1 MYLLNIPGQP
11 TVTISQEELRS
22 LLAQIEV
29 KLHCSQ
35 VYRRVV
41 ARLQTL
47 LGTTDEQAKVLCKA
61 VGREA
66 IGLAFQQFA
75 QQHEI
80 IAHIDQPADN
90 RETANI
96 ETPALTELPL
106 STTSS
111 EASTDLTKPAVVNQN
126 PARFKPDKKP
136 SRNELAKEMA
146 NKERLEV
153 MQQIGQQLKQ
163 ARENHN
169 LTLGQLSIYTHIS
182 IEQMEAVEN
191 ANFDL
196 LPDDVYVR
204 GFIRVMGNAL
214 GINGTILAASLPKPQ
229 ATKSVIPSWYQSK
242 NSSKSLNL
250 EIRPMHLYLGYTALV
265 AGSVGALSCISQQAN
280 PNTLVDADTVI
291 LPTSSTFQSPQK
303 SEARTK
309 SGIQSTEVGVSIG
322 NNIAPPEAF

>member
-1 MYLLNIPGQP
+1 MA
-11 TVTISQEELRS
+11 ISQEELRS

-29 KLHCSQ
+29 ELHRSQ

-47 LGTTDEQAKVLCKA
+47 LGVAGEQAKVLCKA

-75 QQHEI
+75 QQHEM

-90 RETANI
+90 KETASI
-96 ETPALTELPL
+96 DTPTLTELPL
-106 STTSS
+106 STTAK
-111 EASTDLTKPAVVNQN
+111 EPSTDLTQPTLVNQN
-126 PARFKPDKKP
+126 PATTIIEWFKADKKP
-136 SRNELAKEMA
+136 SKTELAKEMA

-153 MQQIGQQLKQ
+153 MLQIGQQLKQ
-163 ARENHN
+163 AREHQN
-169 LTLGQLSIYTHIS
+169 LSLGQLSIYTHIS

-229 ATKSVIPSWYQSK
+229 ASKSVIPSWCQSK
-242 NSSKSLNL
+242 NSSKPFNL

-265 AGSVGALSCISQQAN
+265 AGAVGALSCISQQAN
-280 PNTLVDADTVI
+280 PNSLVDADTII
-291 LPTSSTFQSPQK
+291 LPTSSTLQSPQK
-303 SEARTK
+303 PEARTT
-309 SGIQSTEVGVSIG
+309 SGIQSTDIGVNIG